1 MTDREYVESKWE
13 GAILADHAECCG
25 PFKPYC
31 VSFGNGSQSSW
42 EDTPEA
48 AWSAARKF
56 TEQRLEAIRLVE
68 EEVGLISGIMREDFV
83 NQKDCRTYKCF
94 ARILAARQAALDE
107 MKRNMRVE
115 EK

>member
-1 MTDREYVESKWE
+1 MTDREYVESKWTSASLE
-13 GAILADHAECCG
+13 DHTECCG
-25 PFKPYC
+25 PSKPFC
-31 VSFGNGSQSSW
+31 VLLGNECQSSW

-56 TEQRLEAIRLVE
+56 TEAHEEKIRLVE

-94 ARILAARQAALDE
+94 ARILAREQAALDE
-107 MKRNMRVE
+107 LRRGLRA
-115 EK
+115 